1 MEIISK
7 CIYKEE
13 YDTSVSLSMV
23 IRSKLTLNEIYRHF
37 DYSCGCEHD
46 CCGCWNI
53 LISDQSPS
61 KPYAQCNECGELR
74 AFKAEGIED
83 GQWLTLQKEP
93 VIKGPVLTVVTDTT
107 KS

>member
-46 CCGCWNI
+46 CCGCWNTHVW
-53 LISDQSPS
+53 SH
-61 KPYAQCNECGELR
+61 K
-74 AFKAEGIED
+74 
-83 GQWLTLQKEP
+83 
-93 VIKGPVLTVVTDTT
+93 TT
-107 KS
+107 KVGPHMYRIHMRSYRNI